1 MASQIKVVKKQQKMA
16 AQEKNLYTIHAVR
29 YSTISG
35 EELVDAAS
43 RNSNVNKGVLRSA
56 TNAVLN
62 EFHNFLMNGHSV
74 ELPGIGY
81 FRFSFSAKAPETLA
95 ELKEKGVK
103 ITQKRVLYRPNVT
116 LATKLNEI
124 NILET
129 GAYDINGNEV
139 KPRV

>member
-1 MASQIKVVKKQQKMA
+1 MAGQIKVVKKQQKMA
-16 AQEKNLYTIHAVR
+16 AQEKNLYMIRAIR

-35 EELVDAAS
+35 DELVDAAS
-43 RNSNVNKGVLRSA
+43 RNSQVNKGVLRSA

-95 ELKEKGVK
+95 KLKEDGVQIK
-103 ITQKRVLYRPNVT
+103 QKRVLYRPNVT
-116 LATKLNEI
+116 LMTKLNAITVEDTQTATT
-124 NILET
+124 EKT
-129 GAYDINGNEV
+129 SGE
-139 KPRV
+139 

>member
-1 MASQIKVVKKQQKMA
+1 MAGQIKIVKKLQKMA
-16 AQEKNLYTIHAVR
+16 AQEKNLYMIRAIR

-43 RNSNVNKGVLRSA
+43 RNSQVNKGVLRSA

-81 FRFSFSAKAPETLA
+81 FRLSFSAKAPETLA
-95 ELKEKGVK
+95 ELKENGVQIK
-103 ITQKRVLYRPNVT
+103 QKRVLYRPNVT
-116 LATKLNEI
+116 LMTKLNAITVDDVQAPKSEA
-124 NILET
+124 T
-129 GAYDINGNEV
+129 GQNGE
-139 KPRV
+139 

>member
-1 MASQIKVVKKQQKMA
+1 MANQIKVVKKQQKMA
-16 AQEKNLYTIHAVR
+16 AQEKNLYTIRAVR
-29 YSTISG
+29 YSTISAD
-35 EELVDAAS
+35 ELVDAAS

-95 ELKEKGVK
+95 ELKEKGVE
-103 ITQKRVLYRPNVT
+103 ITQKRVLYRPNVA
-116 LATKLNEI
+116 LASKLNEI

-129 GAYDINGNEV
+129 GAYDIDGNEV
-139 KPRV
+139 KPRA

>member
-1 MASQIKVVKKQQKMA
+1 MAGQIKVVKKLQKMA
-16 AQEKNLYTIHAVR
+16 AQEKNLYMIRAVR

-35 EELVDAAS
+35 DELVDAAS
-43 RNSNVNKGVLRSA
+43 RNSQVNKGVLRSA

-95 ELKEKGVK
+95 ELKEKGVE
-103 ITQKRVLYRPNVT
+103 ITQKRVLYRPNVA
-116 LATKLNEI
+116 LASKLNEI

-129 GAYDINGNEV
+129 GAYDIDGNEV
-139 KPRV
+139 KPRA

>member
-16 AQEKNLYTIHAVR
+16 AVEKNLYTIHAVR
-29 YSTISG
+29 YSTISAD
-35 EELVDAAS
+35 ELVDAAS

-95 ELKEKGVK
+95 ELKEKGVE

-116 LATKLNEI
+116 LASKLNEI

-129 GAYDINGNEV
+129 GAYDIDGNEV

>member
-1 MASQIKVVKKQQKMA
+1 MAGQIKVVKKLQKMA
-16 AQEKNLYTIHAVR
+16 AQEKNLYMIRAVR

-35 EELVDAAS
+35 DELVDAAS
-43 RNSNVNKGVLRSA
+43 RNSQVNKGVLRSA

-95 ELKEKGVK
+95 ELKEKGVE

-116 LATKLNEI
+116 LASKLNEI

-129 GAYDINGNEV
+129 GAYDIDGNEV

>member
-16 AQEKNLYTIHAVR
+16 AVEKNLYTIHAVR
-29 YSTISG
+29 YSAISAD
-35 EELVDAAS
+35 ELVDAAS

-95 ELKEKGVK
+95 ELKEKGVE
-103 ITQKRVLYRPNVT
+103 ITQKRVLYRPNVA
-116 LATKLNEI
+116 LASKLNEI

-129 GAYDINGNEV
+129 GAYDIDGNEV
-139 KPRV
+139 KPRA

>member
-1 MASQIKVVKKQQKMA
+1 MAGQIKVVKKLQKMA
-16 AQEKNLYTIHAVR
+16 AQEKNLYMIRAIR

-43 RNSNVNKGVLRSA
+43 RNSQVNKGVLRSA

-81 FRFSFSAKAPETLA
+81 FRFSFNAKAPETLA
-95 ELKEKGVK
+95 ELKENGVQ

-116 LATKLNEI
+116 LMTKLNAITVEDTQTATT
-124 NILET
+124 EST
-129 GAYDINGNEV
+129 GSGA
-139 KPRV
+139 

>member
-1 MASQIKVVKKQQKMA
+1 MAGQIKVVKKLQKMA
-16 AQEKNLYTIHAVR
+16 AQEKNLYMIRAIR

-35 EELVDAAS
+35 DELVDAAS
-43 RNSNVNKGVLRSA
+43 RNSQVNKGVLRSA

-95 ELKEKGVK
+95 EPKENGVQ
-103 ITQKRVLYRPNVT
+103 ITRKRVLYRPNVT
-116 LATKLNEI
+116 LMTKLNAITVEDTQTSTT
-124 NILET
+124 ET
-129 GAYDINGNEV
+129 TGQSGE
-139 KPRV
+139 

>member
-1 MASQIKVVKKQQKMA
+1 MAGQIKVVKKLQKMA
-16 AQEKNLYTIHAVR
+16 AQEKHLYMIRAIR

-35 EELVDAAS
+35 DELVDAAS
-43 RNSNVNKGVLRSA
+43 RNSQVNKGVLRSA

-95 ELKEKGVK
+95 ELKEKGVEIK
-103 ITQKRVLYRPNVT
+103 QKRVLYRPNVALMT
-116 LATKLNEI
+116 KINAITVEDTQKAT
-124 NILET
+124 
-129 GAYDINGNEV
+129 A
-139 KPRV
+139 KPAAQGE

>member
-1 MASQIKVVKKQQKMA
+1 MAGQIKVVKKLQKMA
-16 AQEKNLYTIHAVR
+16 AQEKNLYMIRAIR

-35 EELVDAAS
+35 DELVDAAS
-43 RNSNVNKGVLRSA
+43 RNSQVNKGVLRSA

-95 ELKEKGVK
+95 ELKEKGVE

-129 GAYDINGNEV
+129 GVYDIDGNEV